1 MKPVKADEKFS
12 NMRNLIISYR
22 KLPSTVL
29 ESLQVKYPDGFE
41 DDSFEF
47 EIPGKQLICKAIRI
61 SVEGVNYL
69 IKLEQRPKKTDFLLD
84 EDW

>member
-1 MKPVKADEKFS
+1 
-12 NMRNLIISYR
+12 MRNLIISYS
-22 KLPSTVL
+22 KLPTAVL
-29 ESLQVKYPDGFE
+29 KSLQVKYPHGFE

-47 EIPGKQLICKAIRI
+47 EIPGKQLICKAVRI
-61 SVEGVNYL
+61 SVAGVNYL

>member
-1 MKPVKADEKFS
+1 MGVNALEKMFA
-12 NMRNLIISYR
+12 MRNLIISYR

-29 ESLQVKYPDGFE
+29 ETLQLKYPDGFE
-41 DDSFEF
+41 DESFEF

-69 IKLEQRPKKTDFLLD
+69 IKLEQRQKKTDFLLD

>member
-1 MKPVKADEKFS
+1 VGENFCI
-12 NMRNLIISYR
+12 MRNLIISYR
-22 KLPSTVL
+22 KLPSAVL
-29 ESLQVKYPDGFE
+29 ESLQVKYPDGYE
-41 DDSFEF
+41 DESFEF
-47 EIPGKQLICKAIRI
+47 EIPGKQLIYKAIRI

>member
-1 MKPVKADEKFS
+1 
-12 NMRNLIISYR
+12 MRNLIISYR
-22 KLPSTVL
+22 KLPSAVL
-29 ESLQVKYPDGFE
+29 ESLQVKYPDGYE
-41 DDSFEF
+41 DESFEF
-47 EIPGKQLICKAIRI
+47 EIPGKQLISKAIRI

>member
-1 MKPVKADEKFS
+1 
-12 NMRNLIISYR
+12 MRNLIISYR

-29 ESLQVKYPDGFE
+29 ETLQLKYPDGFE
-41 DDSFEF
+41 DESFEF
-47 EIPGKQLICKAIRI
+47 EIPGKQLIYKAIRI

-69 IKLEQRPKKTDFLLD
+69 IKLEQRQKKTDFLLD

>member
-1 MKPVKADEKFS
+1 
-12 NMRNLIISYR
+12 MRNLIISYR
-22 KLPSTVL
+22 KLPSIVL
-29 ESLQVKYPDGFE
+29 ESLHVKYPDGYE
-41 DDSFEF
+41 DETFEF

-69 IKLEQRPKKTDFLLD
+69 IKLEQRPKKTDFLLG

>member
-1 MKPVKADEKFS
+1 
-12 NMRNLIISYR
+12 MRNLIISYR

-29 ESLQVKYPDGFE
+29 ETLQLKYPDGFE
-41 DDSFEF
+41 DESFEF
-47 EIPGKQLICKAIRI
+47 EIPGKQLIYKAIRI

-69 IKLEQRPKKTDFLLD
+69 IKLEERQKRTDFLLD

>member
-1 MKPVKADEKFS
+1 MKAVKADEKFS

-22 KLPSTVL
+22 KLPSAVL

-69 IKLEQRPKKTDFLLD
+69 IKLESRPKKTDFLLD